1 MRRPEDTRYRLF
13 LMAII
18 LKELFEEVE
27 AAAYLAVATDEACLA
42 QANSS
47 TSQAEAEEVTEL
59 ASQKLIRSSWG
70 AWNSSTRRL
79 RSLYGNSLWQRR
91 LFLVSIDG

>member
-1 MRRPEDTRYRLF
+1 
-13 LMAII
+13 MAII
-18 LKELFEEVE
+18 LNELFEEVE

-70 AWNSSTRRL
+70 ARDSSTRRL
-79 RSLYGNSLWQRR
+79 RFPRSLYGNSLWQRR

>member
-1 MRRPEDTRYRLF
+1 
-13 LMAII
+13 MAII

-59 ASQKLIRSSWG
+59 ASLKIRSSWG